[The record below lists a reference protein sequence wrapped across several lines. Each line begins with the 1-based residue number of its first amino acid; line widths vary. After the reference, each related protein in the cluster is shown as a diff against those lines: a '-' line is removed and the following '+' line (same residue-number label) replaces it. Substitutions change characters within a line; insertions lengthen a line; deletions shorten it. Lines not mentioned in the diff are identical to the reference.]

1 MATIHRDGD
10 LDLLDGK
17 VAVVGFGSQG
27 HAHALNLRDSGVDVA
42 VGLREGSGSRAR
54 PRRRASRSAS
64 IADAVRGAQLVA
76 ILVPDH
82 VQKEVWDAEVAPNLE
97 PGAAVLFAHGLNIH
111 FGRIAPPDGHD
122 VIMVAPKAPG
132 HRVRELYVSGAG
144 TPGLV
149 AIHQDAS
156 GSALALALAYGV
168 GIGCGRVGLL
178 ETTFAEETES
188 DLFGEQ
194 AVLCGGVPALVQAG
208 FDTLVAAGY
217 QPEIAYYECLNELK
231 LIVDLLYQGGYEYMR
246 YSVSDVAEYGD
257 LSRGTRVVD
266 DGTRERMRG
275 DPRGD
280 PERRVREGAL
290 RRRRGR
296 TAALRR
302 AARAG
307 RRAGRRRSSGSARSC
322 ASSPASKGCS
332 ARRHMASVDVGV
344 ALLGYG
350 TVGASVS
357 RMLAESGDE
366 IERATGHRLRVVRAL
381 VQDPAKERS
390 FPAADGVLTTDFA
403 AIRDDPAIDVVA
415 EVMGGLEPAG
425 GYVRALLARRASRS
439 SPRTSS

>member
-10 LDLLDGK
+10 LSLLDGK

-27 HAHALNLRDSGVDVA
+27 HAHALNLHDSGLDVH
-42 VGLREGSGSRAR
+42 VGLREGSGSRGAVEE
-54 PRRRASRSAS
+54 AGVEVGT
-64 IADAVRGAQLVA
+64 IAEAVQGAQLVA

-82 VQKEVWDAEVAPNLE
+82 VQKEVWDAEVLPNLE

-111 FGRIAPPDGHD
+111 FGRIETPEGHD

-149 AIHQDAS
+149 AVAQDAS
-156 GSALALALAYGV
+156 GRALQLALAYGV

-257 LSRGTRVVD
+257 LSRGPRVVD
-266 DGTRERMRG
+266 DATRERMKEILDEIRS
-275 DPRGD
+275 
-280 PERRVREGAL
+280 GAFAKEL
-290 RRRRGR
+290 F
-296 TAALRR
+296 ADDD
-302 AARAG
+302 AG
-307 RRAGRRRSSGSARSC
+307 RPKFAELRKRGE
-322 ASSPASKGCS
+322 
-332 ARRHMASVDVGV
+332 
-344 ALLGYG
+344 
-350 TVGASVS
+350 
-357 RMLAESGDE
+357 AESKE
-366 IERATGHRLRVVRAL
+366 IERVGKELRELAGIEGL
-381 VQDPAKERS
+381 L
-390 FPAADGVLTTDFA
+390 G
-403 AIRDDPAIDVVA
+403 A
-415 EVMGGLEPAG
+415 E
-425 GYVRALLARRASRS
+425 ARVNG
-439 SPRTSS
+439 

>member
-27 HAHALNLRDSGVDVA
+27 HAHALNLHDSGVDVH
-42 VGLREGSGSRAR
+42 VGLREGSASRA
-54 PRRRASRSAS
+54 AAEE
-64 IADAVRGAQLVA
+64 AGLKVGTVAEAVKGAQVVA

-82 VQKEVWDAEVAPNLE
+82 LQKEVWDADIAPNLE

-111 FGRIAPPDGHD
+111 FGRIAPPEGHD

-149 AIHQDAS
+149 AIQQDAS
-156 GSALALALAYGV
+156 GRALQLALAYGV

-231 LIVDLLYQGGYEYMR
+231 LIVDLLYEGGFEYMR
-246 YSVSDVAEYGD
+246 YSISDVAEYGD
-257 LSRGTRVVD
+257 LSVGTVIVD
-266 DGTRERMRG
+266 DGVRERMQGVLERIRSG
-275 DPRGD
+275 AFAKELFEDDAAGRPRFK
-280 PERRVREGAL
+280 ELREQGQK
-290 RRRRGR
+290 
-296 TAALRR
+296 R
-302 AARAG
+302 AAELEKVGKELRELAG
-307 RRAGRRRSSGSARSC
+307 AEGL
-322 ASSPASKGCS
+322 
-332 ARRHMASVDVGV
+332 HGV
-344 ALLGYG
+344 AAQ
-350 TVGASVS
+350 GAHGVS
-357 RMLAESGDE
+357 
-366 IERATGHRLRVVRAL
+366 
-381 VQDPAKERS
+381 
-390 FPAADGVLTTDFA
+390 
-403 AIRDDPAIDVVA
+403 
-415 EVMGGLEPAG
+415 
-425 GYVRALLARRASRS
+425 
-439 SPRTSS
+439 